1 MKKQFDIWLVNLNP
15 ARGTEP
21 GKIRPAVVIQTNLLN
36 QQDHP
41 STLIYPIT
49 SQLSDSVNIL
59 RVRIGTSGTGLEQ
72 DSEVLVDQIRA
83 LDNRRFIEK
92 LVKLSLEKSLEIKE
106 KLVAFMDFS
115 PPLKQ
120 RKLQLIRQQL
130 QSHNRFN

>member
-36 QQDHP
+36 QLDHP
-41 STLIYPIT
+41 STLICPIT

-59 RVRIGTSGTGLEQ
+59 SVRIGTSGTGLEQ

-106 KLVAFMDFS
+106 KLVSLMDFS
-115 PPLKQ
+115 PP
-120 RKLQLIRQQL
+120 
-130 QSHNRFN
+130 